1 VGSRA
6 PPPLLLLGLVEGR
19 ARLLLVLVLLLL
31 VVVVVVVAA
40 ALAKR
45 KQSRSYSHMTW
56 TIQAWTISAACLHG
70 TVLYYLKVRTD

>member
-6 PPPLLLLGLVEGR
+6 PPLLLLLGLVEGR
-19 ARLLLVLVLLLL
+19 ARLVLVLLVLL
-31 VVVVVVVAA
+31 VVVAA

-45 KQSRSYSHMTW
+45 KQSRSYSRMTW

-70 TVLYYLKVRTD
+70 TVLCTY